1 MSKRNE
7 AVNEILKLLSDG
19 ALHSSSEIKEV
30 LFEKGIADGKN
41 ISSFRNAIYW
51 LKQNNDN
58 FISPTKGIYKLKDIV
73 EENDMFEQ
81 EILYLNQELNELEKV
96 DWRTATNEELDLA
109 RIKLVKLRKLSKR
122 ISQVCGGNE

>member
-1 MSKRNE
+1 MRICGSSAFE
-7 AVNEILKLLSDG
+7 SSVNSYD
-19 ALHSSSEIKEV
+19 S
-30 LFEKGIADGKN
+30 
-41 ISSFRNAIYW
+41 
-51 LKQNNDN
+51 Q
-58 FISPTKGIYKLKDIV
+58 GIYKLKDIV

-109 RIKLVKLRKLSKR
+109 HIKLVKLRKLSKR

>member
-1 MSKRNE
+1 M
-7 AVNEILKLLSDG
+7 
-19 ALHSSSEIKEV
+19 

-51 LKQNNDN
+51 LKQNNDD
-58 FISPTKGIYKLKDIV
+58 FISPTKGVYKLKDIV

-81 EILYLNQELNELEKV
+81 EILYLNQELNQLEKV

-109 RIKLVKLRKLSKR
+109 RMKLVKLRKLSKR
-122 ISQVCGGNE
+122 IIQVCGGNE

>member
-1 MSKRNE
+1 
-7 AVNEILKLLSDG
+7 
-19 ALHSSSEIKEV
+19 
-30 LFEKGIADGKN
+30 
-41 ISSFRNAIYW
+41 
-51 LKQNNDN
+51 
-58 FISPTKGIYKLKDIV
+58 
-73 EENDMFEQ
+73 MFEQ

>member
-1 MSKRNE
+1 MRFESS
-7 AVNEILKLLSDG
+7 VNSYDSQTPIIVNNARYEFE
-19 ALHSSSEIKEV
+19 SSVNSY
-30 LFEKGIADGKN
+30 N
-41 ISSFRNAIYW
+41 SQR
-51 LKQNNDN
+51 
-58 FISPTKGIYKLKDIV
+58 IYKLKDIV